1 MLLFSFFSMAFS
13 SPNKL
18 TLWDYIEPLSQ
29 ENQKKEGSSSLS
41 TSASSLDEGIILE
54 MEDGDEPNIE
64 QQEFDASQRYFLIED
79 TDATV
84 MSLYTDPKKTLE
96 EPKKESVAE
105 SVFDIPVDY
114 NEDVQRWV
122 RYFSGPG
129 RKYYQRW
136 LNRAPEFTPMMKKKL
151 KAANL
156 PEDLVYLSMIESG
169 YSTHAYS
176 SAAAVGLW
184 QFIRPTGRE
193 MGMRVDEWID
203 DRRDPKLATDAAVK
217 FLGILHRQFGD
228 WRLAWAAYNGG
239 PGRVSRRIKKY
250 KTRDFWTLSKKGA
263 FPSET
268 DNYVPKIM
276 AAAIIGKDLAK
287 YGFTLPKAKK
297 YPQYTTVTIQG
308 SISVEV
314 LAKCANM
321 KEKSFRK
328 VNPKIRKWALPSKPQ
343 KQSIHVPDKESFH
356 ACLSKIPKDKR
367 MLYKEHKIKKGESLA
382 EIARTYKVSVATI
395 QVANKIKNPN
405 RISVGKTLV
414 IPAGELSSKTI
425 SAYKKSKP
433 KKSSQKTTTYKVR
446 KGDNLQKIANKY
458 GTSIKNI
465 KKWNKL
471 KKDTIY
477 VGQKLKVS
485 TTSRSSSTTSAKK
498 KSSRPQTYTIKKGDN
513 LQAIATRYR
522 VRVSDLL
529 RWNKLKNANK
539 IYVGQK
545 LKLSGQDAPK
555 TITYK
560 VRKGDNLQ
568 KIANKYG
575 TSIKN
580 IKKWNKLK
588 KDTIY
593 VGQKLKIKK

>member
-1 MLLFSFFSMAFS
+1 MLLLSFLSLSFA
-13 SPNKL
+13 SPDKL
-18 TLWDYIEPLSQ
+18 TLWDYIEPISQ
-29 ENQKKEGSSSLS
+29 EKQADETTSQTQS
-41 TSASSLDEGIILE
+41 TPKLEEGIILE

-64 QQEFDASQRYFLIED
+64 QQELDASQRYFLLED

-84 MSLYTDPKKTLE
+84 MALYTDPLKTLE
-96 EPKKESVAE
+96 DPKKAPIAKTK
-105 SVFDIPVDY
+105 FDIPVDY
-114 NEDVQRWV
+114 NKDVQRWV
-122 RYFSGPG
+122 RYFSGSG

-156 PEDLVYLSMIESG
+156 PEDLIYLSMIESG

-184 QFIRPTGRE
+184 QFIRPTGRD

-203 DRRDPKLATDAAVK
+203 DRRDPELATDAAVK

-276 AAAIIGKDLAK
+276 AAAIIGKDPEK
-287 YGFTLPKAKK
+287 YGFTLPKPKK
-297 YPQYTTVTIQG
+297 YPKYETVEIAG
-308 SISVEV
+308 SISVEI

-321 KEKSFRK
+321 TEKSFRK
-328 VNPKIRKWALPSKPQ
+328 ANPKIRKWALPATPS
-343 KQSIHVPDKESFH
+343 KQSIHVPQKSTFTT
-356 ACLSKIPKDKR
+356 CLSKVPKKKR
-367 MLYKEHKIKKGESLA
+367 MRYQEHKIKKGESLA
-382 EIARTYKVSVATI
+382 QIARKYKISVATI

-405 RISVGKTLV
+405 RISIGQTLV
-414 IPAGELSSKTI
+414 IPAGELSSSTI
-425 SAYKKSKP
+425 ASYKKSKSK
-433 KKSSQKTTTYKVR
+433 KKSQKKITYKVR
-446 KGDNLQKIANKY
+446 KGDSLQKIASKY
-458 GTSIKNI
+458 GTSVKNI
-465 KKWNKL
+465 KKWNNL

-477 VGQKLKVS
+477 VGQKLRVNAPSQKIS
-485 TTSRSSSTTSAKK
+485 QKSSAK
-498 KSSRPQTYTIKKGDN
+498 KSSRPKTYTIKKGDN
-513 LQAIATRYR
+513 LQKIATRYR
-522 VRVSDLL
+522 VKVSDLL
-529 RWNKLKNANK
+529 RWNNLKNANK

-545 LKLSGQDAPK
+545 LKLSGKSSPK
-555 TITYK
+555 TVTYK

-568 KIANKYG
+568 KIASKYG
-575 TSIKN
+575 TSVQS
-580 IKKWNKLK
+580 IKKWNNLK

-593 VGQKLKIKK
+593 VGQKLKIIK

>member
-1 MLLFSFFSMAFS
+1 MLLLSFLSLSFA
-13 SPNKL
+13 SPEKL
-18 TLWDYIEPLSQ
+18 TLWDYIEPISQ
-29 ENQKKEGSSSLS
+29 ENEKTSQIQS
-41 TSASSLDEGIILE
+41 TPDLEEGIILE

-64 QQEFDASQRYFLIED
+64 QQELDESQRYFLLED
-79 TDATV
+79 TDAMV
-84 MSLYTDPKKTLE
+84 MSLYTDPQKTLE
-96 EPKKESVAE
+96 EPSKEPIAKTK
-105 SVFDIPVDY
+105 FDIPIDY
-114 NEDVQRWV
+114 NKDVQRWV
-122 RYFSGPG
+122 RYFSGSG

-156 PEDLVYLSMIESG
+156 PEDLIYLSMIESG

-184 QFIRPTGRE
+184 QFIRPTGRD

-217 FLGILHRQFGD
+217 FLGILHRRFGD

-250 KTRDFWTLSKKGA
+250 KTRDFWTLAKKGA

-276 AAAIIGKDLAK
+276 AAAIIGKDPEK
-287 YGFTLPKAKK
+287 YGFTLPEPKEYPK
-297 YPQYTTVTIQG
+297 YETVEISG
-308 SISVEV
+308 AISVEI

-328 VNPKIRKWALPSKPQ
+328 ANPKIRKWALPAKPK
-343 KQSIHVPDKESFH
+343 KQSIHVPQKNTFLT
-356 ACLSKIPKDKR
+356 CLSKVPKEKR
-367 MLYKEHKIKKGESLA
+367 MRYQEHKIKKGESLA
-382 EIARTYKVSVATI
+382 QIARKYKISVATI

-405 RISVGKTLV
+405 RISIGQTLV
-414 IPAGELSSKTI
+414 IPAGELSSSTI
-425 SAYKKSKP
+425 ASYKKPKSKRKP
-433 KKSSQKTTTYKVR
+433 SKK
-446 KGDNLQKIANKY
+446 
-458 GTSIKNI
+458 
-465 KKWNKL
+465 
-471 KKDTIY
+471 
-477 VGQKLKVS
+477 
-485 TTSRSSSTTSAKK
+485 
-498 KSSRPQTYTIKKGDN
+498 
-513 LQAIATRYR
+513 
-522 VRVSDLL
+522 
-529 RWNKLKNANK
+529 
-539 IYVGQK
+539 
-545 LKLSGQDAPK
+545 
-555 TITYK
+555 ITYK

-568 KIANKYG
+568 KIAKKYG

-580 IKKWNKLK
+580 IKKWNNLK